1 MKDPYKVLGVASDA
15 SMEEIKKAYRTLS
28 RKYHPDANIN
38 NPLKDE
44 AEAKFKEVQQAY
56 QQIVNEREH
65 GYSASGSTG
74 NTGSSYGNS
83 SAYGGFGGFG
93 GYYQGSQS
101 TTGNTE
107 TDIHMRAAASYLQ
120 AGRYQEAL
128 NVLGGIQERNALWY
142 FYSATA
148 NSGIGN
154 NVTAL
159 EHAKEAVRLEPDNY
173 QYQMLLNNLQHGG
186 SWYQQGQNAY
196 GFHTTSNVDCCTKL
210 CLINLACNMCTM
222 GSGMC
227 YGGGGAGPYM

>member
-1 MKDPYKVLGVASDA
+1 MNDPYRVLGVSRTA
-15 SMEEIKKAYRTLS
+15 SMEEIKKAYLTLS

-56 QQIVNEREH
+56 QQVVNEREH
-65 GYSASGSTG
+65 GYSNTGSTG
-74 NTGSSYGNS
+74 NPYGN
-83 SAYGGFGGFG
+83 AGTYGGFGGFN
-93 GYYQGSQS
+93 QGSQS

-107 TDIHMRAAASYLQ
+107 TDMHMRAAASYLQ
-120 AGRYQEAL
+120 AGRYREAL
-128 NVLGGIQERNALWY
+128 NVLGGIRERNALWY

-159 EHAKEAVRLEPDNY
+159 EHAKEAVRLEPNNY

-186 SWYQQGQNAY
+186 NWYQQGQNMY
-196 GFHTTSNVDCCTKL
+196 GFHTTSSSECCTKL
-210 CLINLACNMCTM
+210 CLMNLACNMCL

-227 YGGGGAGPYM
+227 YGGYGPYV